1 MSILEFI
8 VISLSKT
15 SETISTKDIVG
26 WIVVLISAVI
36 ATGWLIYTAKSYRQN
51 SDAKFI
57 EIFKDIDKEISELEN
72 NRDRLDPKKE

>member
-36 ATGWLIYTAKSYRQN
+36 ATGGLIYTAKSYRQN

-57 EIFKDIDKEISELEN
+57 EIFKDIDKEISELEH